1 MSGENN
7 FKDTVN
13 SLFKG
18 LDAFISAKTVVGE
31 AIHVGDTIILP
42 LVDVSFGVGAGA
54 FEGDKK
60 SNGGGGMT
68 GKLTPSAVLVI
79 QNGSTKLVNVKNQ
92 DGLTKVLDMVP
103 DFVDRFANGFGKD
116 GYNCRQQYQSRER
129 KSINHIQKSVFPK
142 VFLHIIL

>member
-54 FEGDKK
+54 FEGEKK
-60 SNGGGGMT
+60 NNGGGGMT

-103 DFVDRFANGFGKD
+103 DFVDRFASGFGKD
-116 GYNCRQQYQSRER
+116 DTTADSSTKAGSEEA
-129 KSINHIQKSVFPK
+129 
-142 VFLHIIL
+142 

>member
-68 GKLTPSAVLVI
+68 GKLTPTSLVSFVI
-79 QNGSTKLVNVKNQ
+79 QNGTTKLVNI
-92 DGLTKVLDMVP
+92 
-103 DFVDRFANGFGKD
+103 
-116 GYNCRQQYQSRER
+116 E
-129 KSINHIQKSVFPK
+129 KSGWTYKGS
-142 VFLHIIL
+142 

>member
-54 FEGDKK
+54 FEGLDHNR
-60 SNGGGGMT
+60 NGGGGMT

-103 DFVDRFANGFGKD
+103 DFVDRFASGFGKD
-116 GYNCRQQYQSRER
+116 DTTADSSTKAGSEEA
-129 KSINHIQKSVFPK
+129 
-142 VFLHIIL
+142 

>member
-18 LDAFISAKTVVGE
+18 MDAFISAKTVVGE

-54 FEGDKK
+54 FESDKK
-60 SNGGGGMT
+60 NNGGGGMT
-68 GKLTPSAVLVI
+68 GKLTPSAVL
-79 QNGSTKLVNVKNQ
+79 
-92 DGLTKVLDMVP
+92 
-103 DFVDRFANGFGKD
+103 DFVDRFASGFGKNSD
-116 GYNCRQQYQSRER
+116 AESETE
-129 KSINHIQKSVFPK
+129 I
-142 VFLHIIL
+142 

>member
-1 MSGENN
+1 MEKENN

-18 LDAFISAKTVVGE
+18 MDGFVSAKTVVGD

-54 FEGDKK
+54 FAE
-60 SNGGGGMT
+60 GGGLA
-68 GKLTPSAVLVI
+68 GKMSPCAVLVI

-103 DFVDRFANGFGKD
+103 DFVNRFAPGAGNAEDTDGK
-116 GYNCRQQYQSRER
+116 EE
-129 KSINHIQKSVFPK
+129 
-142 VFLHIIL
+142 

>member
-31 AIHVGDTIILP
+31 AIHVG
-42 LVDVSFGVGAGA
+42 VSFGVGAGA

-116 GYNCRQQYQSRER
+116 DTTADSSTKAESE
-129 KSINHIQKSVFPK
+129 KA
-142 VFLHIIL
+142 

>member
-1 MSGENN
+1 MADNYFTS
-7 FKDTVN
+7 TVEA
-13 SLFKG
+13 LFKG
-18 LDAFISAKTVVGE
+18 MDTFVTTKTVVGE

-116 GYNCRQQYQSRER
+116 DTTADSSTKAESE
-129 KSINHIQKSVFPK
+129 KA
-142 VFLHIIL
+142 

>member
-42 LVDVSFGVGAGA
+42 GPSEERSLNTAHRTYHILPLAGFSA
-54 FEGDKK
+54 F
-60 SNGGGGMT
+60 
-68 GKLTPSAVLVI
+68 L
-79 QNGSTKLVNVKNQ
+79 
-92 DGLTKVLDMVP
+92 
-103 DFVDRFANGFGKD
+103 F
-116 GYNCRQQYQSRER
+116 
-129 KSINHIQKSVFPK
+129 
-142 VFLHIIL
+142 

>member
-1 MSGENN
+1 MADNYFTS
-7 FKDTVN
+7 TVEA
-13 SLFKG
+13 LFKG
-18 LDAFISAKTVVGE
+18 MDTFVTTKTVVGE

-92 DGLTKVLDMVP
+92 DGLTKVLDTS
-103 DFVDRFANGFGKD
+103 FVIMLFYA
-116 GYNCRQQYQSRER
+116 
-129 KSINHIQKSVFPK
+129 
-142 VFLHIIL
+142 